1 LVTDEPKD
9 GPARKDAA
17 RLAGERR
24 RAELGKFLKARRARL
39 SPGDFGMP
47 QGSRR
52 RTPGLRREEVALLA
66 GVGVTWYTWLE
77 QGRQINASTQVL
89 DAVAR
94 TLRLDRAERE
104 HLYRLAEATPLRTER
119 PRQAVPDG
127 IREILQSLDPLPAS
141 LINSRFDILLSNE
154 ASEELFWEWHTMP
167 CVHKNTLWC
176 CVTEPTA
183 PGKFPEY
190 AEHVRYLVA
199 RLRSAYSL
207 HVGDLDWEEDIRR
220 LASLSREFADL
231 WSRHEVAECEPRTLT
246 YLHPRAGELSLTV
259 SELDVPVMPE
269 ARIVVYTPRDA
280 DTRARMPLTRR
291 TAAPTGA
298 STAGASITEV
308 STAEVSG
315 AGIS

>member
-1 LVTDEPKD
+1 MVTYEP
-9 GPARKDAA
+9 
-17 RLAGERR
+17 R

-77 QGRQINASTQVL
+77 QGRHINASTQVL

-119 PRQAVPDG
+119 PRQVIPDS
-127 IREILQSLDPLPAS
+127 IREILRSLDPLPAS
-141 LINSRFDILLSNE
+141 LINSRFDILLSND

-183 PGKFPEY
+183 RGKFPEY
-190 AEHVRYLVA
+190 EEHVRYLVA
-199 RLRSAYSL
+199 RLRSAYSR
-207 HVGDLDWEEDIRR
+207 HVGDPDWDEDIRR

-231 WSRHEVAECEPRTLT
+231 WARHEVAECEPRTLT
-246 YLHPRAGELSLTV
+246 YQHPRAGVLSLTV
-259 SELDVPVMPE
+259 SELDVPLLPG

-280 DTRARMPLTRR
+280 DTRSRLPLTRR
-291 TAAPTGA
+291 DAAPVIPAEGPVAGTGV
-298 STAGASITEV
+298 TT
-308 STAEVSG
+308 